1 MRDERKR
8 TVQFS
13 TSTVNAH
20 DFVLEQPAD
29 MTDEQFEQNLFA
41 VNRKISDGEI
51 KDRNETI
58 RAFEELGMKKEK
70 DVKPFHCREDIEIN
84 FV

>member
-13 TSTVNAH
+13 ISTVNAY
-20 DFVLEQPAD
+20 DFVLEQPAS

-41 VNRKISDGEI
+41 VNRKIEDGEI
-51 KDRNETI
+51 KDRAEAI
-58 RAFEELGMKKEK
+58 QAFEKLGMKKEK
-70 DVKPFHCREDIEIN
+70 DIKPFFCREHIEID